1 MEGAPDVEWIILI
14 VLIVLLL
21 AAVGP
26 RAGYYGT
33 VSPLWDVLS
42 FIIFIAVVI
51 WLLDLLGIIAVF

>member
-21 AAVGP
+21 GAVGP

-33 VSPLWDVLS
+33 ASPVWDVLS
-42 FIIFIAVVI
+42 LIIFIAVVV

>member
-21 AAVGP
+21 GAFGP

-33 VSPLWDVLS
+33 ASPVWDVLS
-42 FIIFIAVVI
+42 LIIFIAVVV